1 MANIADTV
9 SLLIKDTVE
18 AQGVSLWD
26 VRFVKEGADWFL
38 RIFIDKE
45 DGVSIDDC
53 VNVSHA
59 IDPIIDEADPIDHSY
74 CMEVSSPGI
83 GRELIRPEHFIK
95 MTGKEVKVRLYK
107 ALDGA
112 KEFIGTLC
120 SYDDTLVIDTDAG
133 KKEFDKKSVAKV
145 YLFEED

>member
-1 MANIADTV
+1 MANIAETV
-9 SLLIKDTVE
+9 TALIKDTVE

-59 IDPIIDEADPIDHSY
+59 IDPIIDEADPIDRSY

-83 GRELIRPEHFIK
+83 ERELTRAEHFIK
-95 MTGKEVKVRLYK
+95 MQGRDITVKLYK
-107 ALDGA
+107 ALDGS
-112 KEFIGTLC
+112 KEIKGTLI
-120 SYDDTLVIDTDAG
+120 SFDDKLIIKTAENEYAL
-133 KKEFDKKSVAKV
+133 EKSAVAKV
-145 YLFEED
+145 YLNDDI

>member
-1 MANIADTV
+1 MANIAETV
-9 SLLIKDTVE
+9 TSLIKETVE

-83 GRELIRPEHFIK
+83 ERELVKPEHFEK
-95 MTGKEVKVRLYK
+95 MKGKNIKVRLYK
-107 ALDGA
+107 AVDGE
-112 KEFIGTLC
+112 KEITGTLV
-120 SYDDTLVIDTDAG
+120 SFDEQLIIETEAG
-133 KKEFDKKSVAKV
+133 IKEFDKKSVAKV
-145 YLFEED
+145 FLFE

>member
-9 SLLIKDTVE
+9 YLLIKDTVE

-83 GRELIRPEHFIK
+83 GRELTRPEHFIK

>member
-83 GRELIRPEHFIK
+83 GRELTRPEHFIK

-120 SYDDTLVIDTDAG
+120 SYNDTLVIDTDAG

>member
-1 MANIADTV
+1 MANIAETV
-9 SLLIKDTVE
+9 TLLIKDTVE

-83 GRELIRPEHFIK
+83 DRELTRAEHFEK
-95 MTGKEVKVRLYK
+95 MTGKTIKVKLYK
-107 ALDGA
+107 AIDGA
-112 KEFIGTLC
+112 KEFVGTLC
-120 SYDDTLVIDTDAG
+120 SYDETLVIDTEAG
-133 KKEFDKKSVAKV
+133 KMEFDKKAVGKA
-145 YLFEED
+145 YLFEE